1 MLREAVLYEFGVDH
15 EAHKTAGETILSA
28 ALSSGALF
36 CNELTVLE
44 RNQDPDLRTSPQL
57 LTVRSALSS
66 GLDALAESVAK
77 SRPIEPPAAE
87 RLAALQRSLDPGEA
101 AYASTMMSRY
111 RDMESIFAT
120 LGPIA

>member
-1 MLREAVLYEFGVDH
+1 LR
-15 EAHKTAGETILSA
+15 
-28 ALSSGALF
+28 SGALF
-36 CNELTVLE
+36 WNELTVLE

-77 SRPIEPPAAE
+77 NRRIEPRAAE
-87 RLAALQRSLDPGEA
+87 RLAELQRLLDPREA

-111 RDMESIFAT
+111 RDIESVLAT
-120 LGPIA
+120 LCPIA

>member
-15 EAHKTAGETILSA
+15 ETHKTAGETILRA
-28 ALSSGALF
+28 ALRSGALF
-36 CNELTVLE
+36 WNELTVVE

-77 SRPIEPPAAE
+77 NRRIEPRAAE
-87 RLAALQRSLDPGEA
+87 RLAELQRLLDPREA

-111 RDMESIFAT
+111 RDIESVLAT
-120 LGPIA
+120 LCPIA